1 MERHRRLEKF
11 AEEQTLLS
19 KERTLLSKERTVL
32 TEISVF
38 IAVIALGFGLVG
50 FFEHSRYEA
59 VTTYLGIF
67 VILLGVLGILL
78 SIRGYRKY
86 SNEAGS
92 LERSM
97 GNSD

>member
-1 MERHRRLEKF
+1 MKRRSRLEGF

-32 TEISVF
+32 TEITVF
-38 IAVIALGFGLVG
+38 IAVIALGFGLVR
-50 FFEHSRYEA
+50 FFEHSRYEEI
-59 VTTYLGIF
+59 TTYLGIF
-67 VILLGVLGILL
+67 VILFGLLGILL

-86 SNEAGS
+86 SDEAGS

-97 GNSD
+97 NNSD

>member
-1 MERHRRLEKF
+1 MKKRSRLEGF

-32 TEISVF
+32 TEITVF
-38 IAVIALGFGLVG
+38 IAVIALGFGLIR
-50 FFEHSRYEA
+50 FFEHSQYEA
-59 VTTYLGIF
+59 LMAYLGIF
-67 VILLGVLGILL
+67 VILFGVLGILL

-92 LERSM
+92 LERSIN
-97 GNSD
+97 NSD